1 MSTEKITKA
10 LDAIPDDFVLSQ
22 RKTGDVALN
31 TLISEYNAMAMAS
44 SSLTEIKEESTGKDL
59 KEAIDKLSYEERI
72 QLIHDYLS
80 ECGRISSDADF
91 NKKMNRFK
99 LRFIQIAAVTILVLF
114 VAVIAGVVTSGI
126 YRNEINSNEITNIFM
141 RLVNNVLNIFF
152 GAKPAVD

>member
-1 MSTEKITKA
+1 
-10 LDAIPDDFVLSQ
+10 
-22 RKTGDVALN
+22 
-31 TLISEYNAMAMAS
+31 
-44 SSLTEIKEESTGKDL
+44 
-59 KEAIDKLSYEERI
+59 
-72 QLIHDYLS
+72 
-80 ECGRISSDADF
+80 
-91 NKKMNRFK
+91 MNRFK